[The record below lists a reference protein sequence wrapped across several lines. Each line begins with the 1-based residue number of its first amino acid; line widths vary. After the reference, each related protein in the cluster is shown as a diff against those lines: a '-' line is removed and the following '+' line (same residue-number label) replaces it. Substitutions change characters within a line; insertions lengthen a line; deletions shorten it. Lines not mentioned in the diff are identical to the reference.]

1 MFVEFLSLTDFRTYP
16 QLDIALKP
24 GVTVFVGSNGVGKT
38 NIVEAIGYL
47 ASLSSHRVSNDAP
60 LIRFDSPRSLV
71 RARVDRGGRSISL
84 ELEITAGKANRAR
97 INRGAPV
104 RARDILGHL
113 RTVLFAPEDLALV
126 KGDPSNR
133 RRFLDELLASLV
145 PHHAATRSD
154 FERVLKQRNA
164 LLKSARASGRFTSAH
179 ESTLEVW
186 DQHMAEAGAALLK
199 ARLELVDLL
208 QPHLNA
214 AYAALTDGSKQ
225 AAAVYRSTI
234 HSQLSDDGEVEND
247 GGAGLPPLASLSAAE
262 LAELYLAAFKQQRKR
277 EVERGISLVGPHRDE
292 LELMLGQAP
301 AKGYASP
308 RRNLVPGAGPAAGL
322 LLRVLRRRSCPR
334 CGSGTDPGRCFC
346 RTGQPAPVKAGGHR
360 CQRGAGDRYCRRG
373 RRHPRSTERRTVQG
387 GSGGRGQWP
396 GNRLS
401 AGRTRRNRRTRWD
414 NPACRMLRG
423 IRSLPNRRQRSPGA
437 PARRKTWMRRK
448 RSSTGFAWQPPPAA
462 TCAPGPTAAVVNPG
476 VTGRLPRRRIS
487 AATRKDWDA
496 FSTGS
501 SQNAAG
507 TPPWPSGQ

>member
-60 LIRFDSPRSLV
+60 LIRFDSQRSLV
-71 RARVDRGGRSISL
+71 RARVDRGGRSTSL

-154 FERVLKQRNA
+154 FDRVLKQRNA
-164 LLKSARASGRFTSAH
+164 LLKSARASGRFTAAH

-247 GGAGLPPLASLSAAE
+247 GGAGLPPLASLNTGE

-301 AKGYASP
+301 AKGYASHGETWS
-308 RRNLVPGAGPAAGL
+308 LALA
-322 LLRVLRRRSCPR
+322 LRLASYYVFCED
-334 CGSGTDPGRCFC
+334 DP
-346 RTGQPAPVKAGGHR
+346 
-360 CQRGAGDRYCRRG
+360 
-373 RRHPRSTERRTVQG
+373 
-387 GSGGRGQWP
+387 
-396 GNRLS
+396 
-401 AGRTRRNRRTRWD
+401 
-414 NPACRMLRG
+414 
-423 IRSLPNRRQRSPGA
+423 SPGA
-437 PARRKTWMRRK
+437 APVLILDDVFAELDSQRRAKLA
-448 RSSTGFAWQPPPAA
+448 GIVAGAEQVIV
-462 TCAPGPTAAVVNPG
+462 TAAVAEDIPEALSGEQFKVVPG
-476 VTGRLPRRRIS
+476 GV
-487 AATRKDWDA
+487 A
-496 FSTGS
+496 
-501 SQNAAG
+501 
-507 TPPWPSGQ
+507 SGQETV